1 MPLCLEMLRAVSRS
15 PAGLARLSA
24 PVALAAVALAAS
36 PSQAA
41 TLFHSVQQT
50 FSISDIFTLDE
61 QTIFAP
67 ENVNTSGGGQ
77 GVSGSADLTGVQR
90 ITLPGF
96 DTARGT
102 LTSAT
107 LEITSER
114 IWSTGVSGASLE
126 YKPGGLLM
134 FVDQYISL
142 TVDGQPFARSSL
154 ATSLACFLVNDV
166 KFCADTDQ
174 QRSSPSYA
182 VRLDPADLAGGPV
195 DFDLGYTLSANWYG
209 AFSGPPL
216 TRIQNSV
223 DWNGTVTVTYG
234 YTAAVPE
241 PATWAML
248 ILGFGATG
256 SVLRRTRRRVV
267 AA

>member
-1 MPLCLEMLRAVSRS
+1 MPLCPEVLRAASRS

-24 PVALAAVALAAS
+24 PAALAAVALAAG

-50 FSISDIFTLDE
+50 FSVSDFFTIDE

-67 ENVNTSGGGQ
+67 ENVSTSGGGQ

-90 ITLPGF
+90 ITLPSF

-107 LEITSER
+107 LEITSKR
-114 IWSTGVSGASLE
+114 IWSTGVSAASLE
-126 YKPGGLLM
+126 SKPGGLLM
-134 FVDQYISL
+134 FVNPYIWPTL
-142 TVDGQPFARSSL
+142 NGQPFARSSL
-154 ATSLACFLVNDV
+154 ATSLACFIVNDV
-166 KFCADTDQ
+166 KVCADTDQ
-174 QRSSPSYA
+174 ERSSPSYA
-182 VRLDPADLAGGPV
+182 VGLDPADLVGGPV
-195 DFDLGYTLSANWYG
+195 HFDLGYTLRASWFG

-241 PATWAML
+241 PATWALL

-256 SVLRRTRRRVV
+256 SVLRRTRRRLV